1 MVKQFTFFNKNNN
14 ILVFSNNNSL
24 KKIVLLNKVPFSQI
38 MQLLNPSKPNDS
50 SKNYTFGK
58 DCRKYYSISNT

>member
-24 KKIVLLNKVPFSQI
+24 KKIVLLNKVHFSQI
-38 MQLLNPSKPNDS
+38 MQLLNPMNE
-50 SKNYTFGK
+50 
-58 DCRKYYSISNT
+58 